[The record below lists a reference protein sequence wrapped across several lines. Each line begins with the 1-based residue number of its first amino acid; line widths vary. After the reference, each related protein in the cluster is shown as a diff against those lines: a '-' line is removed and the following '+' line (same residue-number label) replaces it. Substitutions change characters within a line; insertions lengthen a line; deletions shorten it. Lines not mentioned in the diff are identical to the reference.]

1 MVMHT
6 HFYGRVVSAWRV
18 RRNIAG
24 NDEWKL
30 LGKRHPLVEP
40 QSFYPI
46 GVGNRSDIPNLNVR
60 NINHDIEDNALLYG
74 DTIAFR
80 WAILPNYY
88 QMVYQLIK
96 SIHWRRTQN
105 VTN

>member
-30 LGKRHPLVEP
+30 LGKRHPLAEP

-46 GVGNRSDIPNLNVR
+46 AVDNRSDISDR
-60 NINHDIEDNALLYG
+60 NEQMNNHDTEQTELVYG

-80 WAILPNYY
+80 
-88 QMVYQLIK
+88 
-96 SIHWRRTQN
+96 
-105 VTN
+105 

>member
-1 MVMHT
+1 MHT

-24 NDEWKL
+24 KDDWTL
-30 LGKRHPLVEP
+30 LGKRHPLAEA

-46 GVGNRSDIPNLNVR
+46 ATTAVSNNETTSHNVNRDLQG
-60 NINHDIEDNALLYG
+60 EQTTLLYG

-80 WAILPNYY
+80 
-88 QMVYQLIK
+88 
-96 SIHWRRTQN
+96 
-105 VTN
+105 

>member
-24 NDEWKL
+24 KDDWTL
-30 LGKRHPLVEP
+30 LGKRHPLAEA

-46 GVGNRSDIPNLNVR
+46 ATTTAH
-60 NINHDIEDNALLYG
+60 NINRDFEGEQTTLLFG

-80 WAILPNYY
+80 
-88 QMVYQLIK
+88 
-96 SIHWRRTQN
+96 
-105 VTN
+105 

>member
-24 NDEWKL
+24 KDDWTL
-30 LGKRHPLVEP
+30 LGKRHPLAEA
-40 QSFYPI
+40 QSFYTI
-46 GVGNRSDIPNLNVR
+46 ASVVGNNETTGIPLQNINPNL
-60 NINHDIEDNALLYG
+60 EGEQTTLLYG

-80 WAILPNYY
+80 
-88 QMVYQLIK
+88 
-96 SIHWRRTQN
+96 
-105 VTN
+105 

>member
-24 NDEWKL
+24 KDDWTL
-30 LGKRHPLVEP
+30 LGKRHPLAEA

-46 GVGNRSDIPNLNVR
+46 ATAVSNNETTGIPSQ
-60 NINHDIEDNALLYG
+60 NINRNLEGEQTTLLYG
-74 DTIAFR
+74 DTISFR
-80 WAILPNYY
+80 
-88 QMVYQLIK
+88 
-96 SIHWRRTQN
+96 
-105 VTN
+105 

>member
-24 NDEWKL
+24 DEEWRL
-30 LGKRHPLVEP
+30 LGKRHPLGEP

-46 GVGNRSDIPNLNVR
+46 AVISQSNISSLNVP
-60 NINHDIEDNALLYG
+60 NINYGVEDTKLLYG

-80 WAILPNYY
+80 WAVFFSLIPINNINP
-88 QMVYQLIK
+88 LIK
-96 SIHWRRTQN
+96 
-105 VTN
+105 

>member
-40 QSFYPI
+40 QSYYPI
-46 GVGNRSDIPNLNVR
+46 VVGNPTDIPNLNVQ
-60 NINHDIEDNALLYG
+60 NINHDMDETQLLYG

-80 WAILPNYY
+80 WAILFYCT
-88 QMVYQLIK
+88 IDR
-96 SIHWRRTQN
+96 W
-105 VTN
+105 

>member
-24 NDEWKL
+24 KDDWTL
-30 LGKRHPLVEP
+30 LGKRNPLAEA

-46 GVGNRSDIPNLNVR
+46 ASVNGYNETTGIPLQ
-60 NINHDIEDNALLYG
+60 NINRDLEEEQITLLYG

-80 WAILPNYY
+80 
-88 QMVYQLIK
+88 
-96 SIHWRRTQN
+96 
-105 VTN
+105 

>member
-1 MVMHT
+1 MHT

-30 LGKRHPLVEP
+30 LGKRHPLAEP

-46 GVGNRSDIPNLNVR
+46 EVDNRSDMNYVNEPI
-60 NINHDIEDNALLYG
+60 INDDIEETKLVYG

-80 WAILPNYY
+80 
-88 QMVYQLIK
+88 
-96 SIHWRRTQN
+96 
-105 VTN
+105 

>member
-24 NDEWKL
+24 KDDWTL
-30 LGKRHPLVEP
+30 LGKRHPLAEA

-46 GVGNRSDIPNLNVR
+46 ATTAVSNNETTGIPSH
-60 NINHDIEDNALLYG
+60 NINRDFEGEQIKLLYG

-80 WAILPNYY
+80 
-88 QMVYQLIK
+88 
-96 SIHWRRTQN
+96 
-105 VTN
+105 

>member
-24 NDEWKL
+24 KDDWTL
-30 LGKRHPLVEP
+30 LGKRHPLAEA

-46 GVGNRSDIPNLNVR
+46 ASVVGNNETTGIPLQ
-60 NINHDIEDNALLYG
+60 NINRDLEEEQPTLLHG

-80 WAILPNYY
+80 
-88 QMVYQLIK
+88 
-96 SIHWRRTQN
+96 
-105 VTN
+105 

>member
-30 LGKRHPLVEP
+30 LGKRHPVAEP

-46 GVGNRSDIPNLNVR
+46 LVDNQSDISNLNEQV
-60 NINHDIEDNALLYG
+60 INDDIEETNLVYG

-80 WAILPNYY
+80 
-88 QMVYQLIK
+88 
-96 SIHWRRTQN
+96 
-105 VTN
+105 

>member
-24 NDEWKL
+24 KDDWIL
-30 LGKRHPLVEP
+30 LGKRHPLAEA

-46 GVGNRSDIPNLNVR
+46 ASVVGNNETTGIPLQ
-60 NINHDIEDNALLYG
+60 NINRDLEEEQTTLLYG

-80 WAILPNYY
+80 
-88 QMVYQLIK
+88 
-96 SIHWRRTQN
+96 
-105 VTN
+105 

>member
-30 LGKRHPLVEP
+30 LGKRHPLAEP

-46 GVGNRSDIPNLNVR
+46 VVDNRTDISNMNEQI
-60 NINHDIEDNALLYG
+60 INDDIEETTLVYG

-80 WAILPNYY
+80 
-88 QMVYQLIK
+88 
-96 SIHWRRTQN
+96 
-105 VTN
+105 